1 MNDLYEKLNLPA
13 TETINDIC
21 LFAEKL
27 KERLEQKY
35 KQYQV
40 TVQQVIKNNGV
51 KLTGI
56 SILKNG
62 CITAPTI
69 YLEDLFEQYQQ
80 GASLE
85 HIICIILNQYVQIGH
100 DLPIL
105 NFYNFS
111 EVKGNIC
118 FRLINAEKNAELLQ
132 EGPHRLYH
140 HLAIVYYILVSKDD
154 TGIASIKINN
164 QMLEIWQID
173 ENALYKLALNNTPM
187 LLGDEITTLSG
198 LLIELLDETEQ
209 PYDDFLI
216 EETEE
221 SENLLVVSNR
231 CKMSGASVILYD
243 GMLQRIAKRLGGNF
257 YLLPS
262 SIHEMICMP
271 CRDCH
276 DERELVTM
284 VRQINAESV
293 LEEEVLSDNVY
304 CYDTAIDALRI
315 IN

>member
-132 EGPHRLYH
+132 
-140 HLAIVYYILVSKDD
+140 
-154 TGIASIKINN
+154 
-164 QMLEIWQID
+164 
-173 ENALYKLALNNTPM
+173 
-187 LLGDEITTLSG
+187 
-198 LLIELLDETEQ
+198 

>member
-27 KERLEQKY
+27 KERLEQGY
-35 KQYQV
+35 RQYQV
-40 TVQQVIKNNGV
+40 TVQQVTKNNGV

-56 SILKNG
+56 SILENG

-85 HIICIILNQYVQIGH
+85 
-100 DLPIL
+100 
-105 NFYNFS
+105 
-111 EVKGNIC
+111 
-118 FRLINAEKNAELLQ
+118 
-132 EGPHRLYH
+132 
-140 HLAIVYYILVSKDD
+140 YILVSKDD

-216 EETEE
+216 EVTEG

-284 VRQINAESV
+284 VRQINAERV